1 MKGAPEEGTEIR
13 EVSDENEAAECYP
26 LMKQLRPHLATEG
39 EFIERW
45 HRQRMAGY
53 RLLGLWCGGKLV
65 ALAGFRVIENLV
77 HGMHLYVD
85 DLVTTE
91 EARGRGHGA
100 ELLRRLRAEG
110 RLLGCAKL
118 LLDTPLANVLAHRF
132 YYRNGLLATA
142 LRFAEV
148 LEE

>member
-1 MKGAPEEGTEIR
+1 MKPAPEVAVKIR
-13 EVSDENEAAECYP
+13 EVTREEEVSGCFA
-26 LMKQLRPHLATEG
+26 LMKELRPHLATET
-39 EFIERW
+39 EFVARW
-45 HRQRMAGY
+45 RRQKAAGY
-53 RLLGLWCGGKLV
+53 RLLGLWCEGKLV
-65 ALAGFRVIENLV
+65 ALAGFRVMENLV

-91 EARGRGHGA
+91 GARGRRHGA
-100 ELLRRLRAEG
+100 ELLRRLRVEA
-110 RLLGCAKL
+110 RTLGCRML
-118 LLDTPLANVLAHRF
+118 LLDTPLSNVLGHRF

>member
-1 MKGAPEEGTEIR
+1 MKPPEEAMLEIR
-13 EVSDENEAAECYP
+13 EANSEEEVSACFP
-26 LMKQLRPHLATEG
+26 LMKQLRPHLATET
-39 EFIERW
+39 EFVERW
-45 HRQRMAGY
+45 RRQRAAGY
-53 RLLGLWCGGKLV
+53 RLLGLWHEGKLV

-77 HGMHLYVD
+77 HGTHLYVD

-100 ELLRRLRAEG
+100 KLLCRLRTEAQT
-110 RLLGCAKL
+110 LGCTKL
-118 LLDTPLANVLAHRF
+118 LLDTPLANVLGHRF

-148 LEE
+148 LE